1 MKNYVFEYAADRI
14 TDCYSNLVKYGPNG
28 VFTDNVLRYV
38 AVINKAALDY
48 YKGDIEYVKAMHIIS
63 NPATY
68 ADETEA

>member
-14 TDCYSNLVKYGPNG
+14 ADCYGYIAKLGAGG
-28 VFTDNVLRYV
+28 VFAEDMLRYA

-48 YKGDIEYVKAMHIIS
+48 YKGDIDAVKAMQIIS
-63 NPATY
+63 SPATY